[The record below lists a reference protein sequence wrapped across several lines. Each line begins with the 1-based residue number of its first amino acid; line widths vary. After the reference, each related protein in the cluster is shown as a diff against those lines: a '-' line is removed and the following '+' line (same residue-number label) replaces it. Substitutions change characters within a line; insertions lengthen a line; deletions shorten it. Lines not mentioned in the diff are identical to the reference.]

1 MSDYETLHRQCISL
15 RIDSALLDQLNTDET
30 TISKAL
36 NTDISNTVKGLA
48 VAAKEKGKKCLPADL
63 P

>member
-1 MSDYETLHRQCISL
+1 MPDYETMHRQCISL
-15 RIDSALLDQLNTDET
+15 RIDSTLLAQIDTDET

-36 NTDISNTVKGLA
+36 NTDISNTIIGLA
-48 VAAKEKGKKCLPADL
+48 VEAKEKGKKCLPADL

>member
-1 MSDYETLHRQCISL
+1 MSDYNTLHRQCISL
-15 RIDSALLDQLNTDET
+15 RIDSTLLAQINTDET

-48 VAAKEKGKKCLPADL
+48 IAAKEKGKKGLPADL

>member
-30 TISKAL
+30 TIS
-36 NTDISNTVKGLA
+36 NISNTVKGLA